1 MAGFRTFATGEVLT
15 AATVN
20 NFLMKQ
26 SVMVF
31 EDADA
36 RTAALGA
43 ETVEGMLTYNKDT
56 DQLEV
61 FDGTDFVVAAPEQNL
76 VAVKSAIF
84 TGIQSAAVAESGNL
98 AVTDLEITHEVADPS
113 NRLIISAFLGVAAN
127 SDGRGQV
134 GIAID
139 DGSGLIAVGDGE
151 GSRQRVTAGGNIS
164 PTRADFV
171 VTMPSV
177 TFVHAPGA
185 GSKTYTVRAINLR
198 AGTNT
203 LFINRNEADSNS
215 PGSSRGVSSLVIQEV
230 AA

>member
-15 AATVN
+15 AANVN

-61 FDGTDFVVAAPEQNL
+61 FDGTNFVVAAPEQNL
-76 VAVKSAIF
+76 VAVKSDIF
-84 TGIQSAAVAESGNL
+84 TGIQSASVDPGENV
-98 AVTDLEITHEVADPS
+98 AVTDLTITHEVADAA
-113 NRLIISAFLGVAAN
+113 NKLIISAFFGAAA
-127 SDGRGQV
+127 STQQRASV
-134 GIAID
+134 GIGIN
-139 DGSGLIAVGDGE
+139 DGSGLIAIGNAD
-151 GSRQRVTAGGNIS
+151 GSRTTVTAGGMVS
-164 PTRADFV
+164 PTDSLLV

-177 TFVHAPGA
+177 TFVHTPGA
-185 GSKTYTVRAINLR
+185 GEKTYTVRAINIR
-198 AGTNT
+198 SETRT
-203 LFINRNEADSNS
+203 LFINRSEIDDSDARS
-215 PGSSRGVSSLVIQEV
+215 PRAVSSLVIQEV
-230 AA
+230 KV